1 MPQKAL
7 SSDCLVIPTITEVAA
22 VVKYTRQL
30 RNKDELVRVELEFSD
45 RTETEIKQYA
55 QTCRI
60 KQLVWIEA
68 DGNPRVE
75 QLDYTTWQNSA
86 ATTKELGF

>member
-22 VVKYTRQL
+22 AAVKYARQL
-30 RNKDELVRVELEFSD
+30 RNKDDSVRVELELSD
-45 RTETEIKQYA
+45 RTEPEIKQYA
-55 QTCRI
+55 KTCRI

-75 QLDYTTWQNSA
+75 QLD
-86 ATTKELGF
+86 